1 MVARVSDGI
10 ASYGFVLEQDLSDT
24 ELEFT
29 VSEEFIGAMYPLT
42 EISEMTGITFDQSLI
57 DADQYETVRGT
68 EIAMR
73 AGSRK
78 RKKKA

>member
-1 MVARVSDGI
+1 MARVADGL

-29 VSEEFIGAMYPLT
+29 VAEEFIGAMYPLT
-42 EISEMTGITFDQSLI
+42 EISEMTGVSFDQSLI
-57 DADQYETVRGT
+57 DADQYDTVRGT

-78 RKKKA
+78 RKTKG